1 MTGGHAPDHKGKP
14 LPGVASV
21 AIQQARY
28 VAKIIKETIQVGKR
42 KPFKYFDK
50 GIMATIGRSKAVVMV
65 GSLRFA
71 GFFAWITWCFIHIVY
86 LIGFRN
92 RLSVMIEWFYHF
104 LTGERSV
111 RLIYRTLD
119 LTPKAKKTLRKISP
133 QRAQRKK
140 DCFFASKA
148 KKTIPS
154 RIRRHLC
161 GDRIHFF
168 LHLEK

>member
-1 MTGGHAPDHKGKP
+1 MGK
-14 LPGVASV
+14 AS
-21 AIQQARY
+21 
-28 VAKIIKETIQVGKR
+28 

-119 LTPKAKKTLRKISP
+119 PNSKSQKNL
-133 QRAQRKK
+133 KK
-140 DCFFASKA
+140 DFATDRNRNKIVLLLSKKNNTLSDSPTFMRRENVIFSFTW
-148 KKTIPS
+148 KK
-154 RIRRHLC
+154 
-161 GDRIHFF
+161 
-168 LHLEK
+168 